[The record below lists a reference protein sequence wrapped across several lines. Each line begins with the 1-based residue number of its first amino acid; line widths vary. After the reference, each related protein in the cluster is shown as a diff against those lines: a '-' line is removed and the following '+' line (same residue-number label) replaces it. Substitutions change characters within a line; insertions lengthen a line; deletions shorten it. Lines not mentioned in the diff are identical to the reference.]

1 MRCSAVI
8 LAALLIAACD
18 SSPTVENSN
27 GRPAGGSPQG
37 NGAAIQRDGV
47 IVAFGDS
54 LTAGFGVET
63 GNSYPDFLQKKLDER
78 GYSYHVVN
86 EGVSGDTT
94 DSALVRTEIV
104 ASRNPDFVILAFG
117 GNDGLRVL
125 AVDRMK
131 ANLRRMIE
139 RLQKSGSQVIL
150 AGMKLPPNYG
160 AEYRVPFERA
170 FVDLAAEFD
179 LPFLP
184 FLLEGVGDV
193 PSLMQPDGLHPT
205 ADGHQRIAINVMDVL
220 EPLLI
225 KARERAAVPAS

>member
-1 MRCSAVI
+1 M
-8 LAALLIAACD
+8 
-18 SSPTVENSN
+18 
-27 GRPAGGSPQG
+27 
-37 NGAAIQRDGV
+37 RDGV

-54 LTAGFGVET
+54 LTAGFGVDA
-63 GNSYPDFLQKKLDER
+63 GSSYPDFLQQELDKR

-86 EGVSGDTT
+86 EGISGDTT
-94 DSALVRTEIV
+94 DTGLVRTEIV
-104 ASRNPDFVILAFG
+104 ASRNPDFVIVAFG

-139 RLQKSGSQVIL
+139 RLRKSGSEVIL

-160 AEYRVPFERA
+160 AEYREPFEQA
-170 FVDLAAEFD
+170 FVDIAEEFD

-184 FLLEGVGDV
+184 FLMEGVGGV

-205 ADGHQRIAINVMDVL
+205 AEGHRRIAQNILEVI
-220 EPLLI
+220 EPLLAN
-225 KARERAAVPAS
+225 AREKSATPSS